1 MCVLPAPLFASETM
15 ALTATI
21 YKAEL
26 TISDMDRD
34 YYATH
39 NLTVALHPSET
50 ESRMMLR
57 LMAFALSAHEDLT
70 FTKGLSSTDEP
81 DLWQRNPDDTLE
93 HWIELGMPDEKR
105 LRKACGLAR
114 QVTLYC
120 YGPRAPQVWWDSIK
134 NKVTRFDNL
143 RVIHV
148 SADSEAALA
157 ESTQRSMQLQAM
169 IQDGQVWFGS
179 AEHSVE
185 MGLDQWYPA
194 NPH

>member
-1 MCVLPAPLFASETM
+1 M

-26 TISDMDRD
+26 TVSDMDRD

-57 LMAFALSAHEDLT
+57 LLAFALDAHEDLT
-70 FTKGLSSTDEP
+70 FTRGLSSTDEP

-105 LRKACGLAR
+105 PRKACGLAR
-114 QVTLYC
+114 HVTVYT
-120 YGPRAPQVWWDSIK
+120 YGPRAPQVWWEGMK

-143 RVIHV
+143 RILHV
-148 SADSEAALA
+148 DPDSEAALVPLV
-157 ESTQRSMQLQAM
+157 QRSMQLQCM
-169 IQDGQVWFGS
+169 VQDGQIWFGS
-179 AEHSVE
+179 TEQSEE
-185 MGLDQWYPA
+185 MHLTPWLDSRI
-194 NPH
+194 HH

>member
-1 MCVLPAPLFASETM
+1 M

-26 TISDMDRD
+26 TVSDMDRD

-57 LMAFALSAHEDLT
+57 LLAFALNAHEDLT
-70 FTKGLSSTDEP
+70 FTRGLSSTDEP

-105 LRKACGLAR
+105 LRKACGLAE
-114 QVTLYC
+114 QVTIYC
-120 YGPRAPQVWWDSIK
+120 YGPRAPQVWWESMK

-143 RVIHV
+143 RIIHV
-148 SADSEAALA
+148 DPDSEAALA
-157 ESTQRSMQLQAM
+157 ACAQRAMQLQAM
-169 IQDGQVWFGS
+169 LQDGQVWFGS
-179 AEHSVE
+179 TDNSPEIS
-185 MGLDQWYPA
+185 LTTWYA
-194 NPH
+194 GKDAV

>member
-1 MCVLPAPLFASETM
+1 M

-39 NLTVALHPSET
+39 GLTVALHPSET

-57 LMAFALSAHEDLT
+57 LLAFALYAHEDLA
-70 FTKGLSSTDEP
+70 FTKGLSTPEEP
-81 DLWQRNPDDTLE
+81 DLWQRNPDGTLA
-93 HWIELGMPDEKR
+93 HWIDLGMPDEKR
-105 LRKACGLAR
+105 LRKACGQA
-114 QVTLYC
+114 QAVTVLC
-120 YGPRAPQVWWDSIK
+120 YGPRAPQVWWESMR
-134 NKVTRFDNL
+134 NKAQRFSNL

-148 SADSEAALA
+148 NHESEDALA
-157 ESTQRSMQLQAM
+157 TCAQRAMQLQAM

-179 AEHSVE
+179 TDNSVE
-185 MGLDQWYPA
+185 IGLDVW
-194 NPH
+194 HG

>member
-1 MCVLPAPLFASETM
+1 M

-26 TISDMDRD
+26 TVSDMDRD

-57 LMAFALSAHEDLT
+57 LLAFALNAHEDLT
-70 FTKGLSSTDEP
+70 FTRGLSSTDEP
-81 DLWQRNPDDTLE
+81 DLWQRNPDDTLA

-114 QVTLYC
+114 QVTLYT
-120 YGPRAPQVWWDSIK
+120 YGARAPQVWWESMK
-134 NKVTRFDNL
+134 NKVTRFSNL
-143 RVIHV
+143 HIMHV
-148 SADSEAALA
+148 DPDSEATLA
-157 ESTQRSMQLQAM
+157 PLMQRTMQLQCM
-169 IQDGQVWFGS
+169 IQDGQIWFGS
-179 AEHSVE
+179 TEQSME
-185 MGLDQWYPA
+185 MGLTTWFGA
-194 NPH
+194 SLHH

>member
-1 MCVLPAPLFASETM
+1 M

-26 TISDMDRD
+26 TVSDMDRD

-148 SADSEAALA
+148 SADSDAALA